1 MDAQRSLERS
11 QKARCAE
18 VPGPHLRGRAEAEV
32 GGAAPASERCRG
44 AVPGPAS
51 SSGRTG
57 CVVWLRGRAL
67 IPRVRL
73 ESRRGSVGGPD
84 DVVLANVSDVLETVG
99 RG

>member
-32 GGAAPASERCRG
+32 GGAAPLRSLQG
-44 AVPGPAS
+44 VS
-51 SSGRTG
+51 FG
-57 CVVWLRGRAL
+57 CVGRAL
-67 IPRVRL
+67 LPRVRL